1 MAPPMTNIKLGSQ
14 VPVIS
19 KKLTTFDGFAI
30 PLITSPVP
38 KRLQRKHRRLEQ
50 LGFFVAHRLLRT
62 PPTMG
67 LETVISP
74 VDTVSP
80 TPVGVDRCEKRLSI
94 CTLAQVSVRTP
105 DIINVHTNT
114 RDLGDFLLKPQ
125 TQTLVQPCWRFAP
138 APTRIPPISS
148 FVRSIEGIWVKPNR
162 LHKSQI
168 VPTQL

>member
-1 MAPPMTNIKLGSQ
+1 MTNIKLGSQ

-19 KKLTTFDGFAI
+19 KKLTTFDGFDI

-38 KRLQRKHRRLEQ
+38 KRLPEKTPKVGTV
-50 LGFFVAHRLLRT
+50 GFLLWRMKLLRT
-62 PPTMG
+62 PPTDRIGNSDFASM
-67 LETVISP
+67 
-74 VDTVSP
+74 DTVSP

-125 TQTLVQPCWRFAP
+125 TP
-138 APTRIPPISS
+138 
-148 FVRSIEGIWVKPNR
+148 
-162 LHKSQI
+162 
-168 VPTQL
+168 